1 MPNVEKK
8 LFFSTG
14 RPNNKSFDGLS
25 LIITKCHSISLAIR
39 YFWFKTKDAT
49 EANFKSNKKCV
60 ALNLTEQKK
69 VLV

>member
-1 MPNVEKK
+1 VEKK
-8 LFFSTG
+8 LFFSTE

-25 LIITKCHSISLAIR
+25 LLLQNVIQSLLLHVIFDLKA
-39 YFWFKTKDAT
+39 KDVT

-69 VLV
+69 FWFSK